1 MYPVILTSLHWLVK
15 NPVYNN
21 GLPAARRDRN
31 TAQLPIL
38 LVEHLTK
45 HRGFFLGRNV
55 PQLDKSTVGLQVTE
69 VPDRATLDRTHR
81 QQQPRQEIRKMR
93 NKEKKTRKRL
103 DTFHAYTEG

>member
-1 MYPVILTSLHWLVK
+1 M
-15 NPVYNN
+15 YNN

-45 HRGFFLGRNV
+45 RRGFFLGRNV
-55 PQLDKSTVGLQVTE
+55 PQPDKSTVGLQVTE

-81 QQQPRQEIRKMR
+81 QQQPRESGQEIRKMR